1 VSYRE
6 RARTY
11 KYICTRKGHSLREE
25 AYDLNEDPG
34 ERRTIV
40 STLDSRIAAYLPR
53 QFGDAVCRLVAD
65 PEGRYLISYF
75 VFDPARGLGAF
86 GAPGAVMP

>member
-1 VSYRE
+1 
-6 RARTY
+6 
-11 KYICTRKGHSLREE
+11 LREE

-65 PEGRYLISYF
+65 PEGRYLIN
-75 VFDPARGLGAF
+75 
-86 GAPGAVMP
+86 